1 MVTPEVTRV
10 GVIGCGYW
18 GPNLIRNF
26 MEMPHSQ
33 VVAVVDLDQELLD
46 RIAVRFPQIE
56 VATDDYSKLFDL
68 GLDAVVIATPP
79 QTHFAI
85 AKDCIENG
93 LHVLVEKPLT
103 LNSGD
108 AVQLKELALARDL
121 TLMVGHVFEYNMG
134 VIALKELIQS
144 GELGDIYYI
153 DCVRVSLGIFQTK
166 TNVLWDLAPHDISIL
181 CYLLDCKP
189 ETISSTGMS
198 CLNNGVEDIAYTT
211 LIYPNKILAHIRSSW
226 LDPSKTRSVTVVGSK
241 KMAVY
246 DDIEPVE
253 KIKVYDKGVEVIRRT
268 DTFGDFSFA
277 YHYGAMTAPHY
288 RFEEPLRVE
297 CEHFVKC
304 IRTQSTPRTDA
315 EDGLRVVQVLEAA
328 DYSLKRNGL
337 RVKMDYNTNEISEAQ

>member
-1 MVTPEVTRV
+1 MVTPDVTRI

-26 MEMPHSQ
+26 MEMPGSQ
-33 VVAVVDLDQELLD
+33 VVGVVDLDQELLD
-46 RIAVRFPQIE
+46 RITVRFPQIE
-56 VATDDYSKLFDL
+56 IATDDYSKLFDL
-68 GLDAVVIATPP
+68 EIDAVVIATPP

-85 AKDCIENG
+85 AKDCLENG

-103 LNSGD
+103 LDSGD
-108 AVQLKELALARDL
+108 AVQLKELAIKHEC

-134 VIALKELIQS
+134 VIALKDLIQS

-181 CYLLDCKP
+181 CYLLDSKP

-211 LIYPNKILAHIRSSW
+211 LIYPNKVLAHIRSSW

-297 CEHFVKC
+297 CEHFLQC
-304 IRTQSTPRTDA
+304 IRTQTTPRTDA

-337 RVKMDYNTNEISEAQ
+337 RVQMDYNTNEISAAK